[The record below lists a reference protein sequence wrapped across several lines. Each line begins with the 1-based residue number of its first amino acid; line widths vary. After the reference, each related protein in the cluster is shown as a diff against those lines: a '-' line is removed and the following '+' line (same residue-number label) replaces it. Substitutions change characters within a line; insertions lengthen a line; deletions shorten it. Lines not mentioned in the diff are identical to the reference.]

1 MDKEGGAS
9 AETSELDTY
18 MLIRGHHDAYGE

>member
-9 AETSELDTY
+9 AETSKPDTY